1 MFVFVFVCA
10 NLYLYSCICIC
21 ICVLVFVFDHDD
33 LLFWFIFDENPF
45 LRLRLALHEYLESAQ
60 GGEPNSRT
68 ERPKVVPRV
77 PNRRFL
83 MCDPNKFAFEG
94 IADQK
99 IALSVLVIF
108 WPPDP
113 IQCVCY
119 TRKLAPQAL
128 LCSQGMLETP

>member
-1 MFVFVFVCA
+1 M
-10 NLYLYSCICIC
+10 
-21 ICVLVFVFDHDD
+21 
-33 LLFWFIFDENPF
+33 
-45 LRLRLALHEYLESAQ
+45 
-60 GGEPNSRT
+60 
-68 ERPKVVPRV
+68 VPRV

-113 IQCVCY
+113 KMCLY
-119 TRKLAPQAL
+119 DP
-128 LCSQGMLETP
+128 

>member
-1 MFVFVFVCA
+1 
-10 NLYLYSCICIC
+10 
-21 ICVLVFVFDHDD
+21 
-33 LLFWFIFDENPF
+33 
-45 LRLRLALHEYLESAQ
+45 
-60 GGEPNSRT
+60 
-68 ERPKVVPRV
+68 
-77 PNRRFL
+77 

-119 TRKLAPQAL
+119 TLKLAPKAL
-128 LCSQGMLETP
+128 LCSQGMLETPCGVFLVGHAKSFDLRGVEAV